1 MHGVKCDDSLI
12 RASSLSNLAEVCLM
26 LERNV
31 EDMLYEV
38 SNYVRL

>member
-1 MHGVKCDDSLI
+1 MNGVKSEDSLI

-31 EDMLYEV
+31 EDMLHEV
-38 SNYVRL
+38 SNLYKF